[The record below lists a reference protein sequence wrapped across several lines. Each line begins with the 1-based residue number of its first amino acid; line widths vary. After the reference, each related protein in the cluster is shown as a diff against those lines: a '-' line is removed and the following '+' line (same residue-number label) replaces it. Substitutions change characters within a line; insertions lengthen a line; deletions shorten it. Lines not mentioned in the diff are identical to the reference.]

1 MSKGFVSTNR
11 DFFMT
16 IPDASLE
23 DWELF
28 IKKADLDET
37 YPADILLEFVKEFVD
52 EHRSELVDDSENK
65 PKKVIVR
72 KAAPKKKSFLA
83 RKAKIVKKREIDDD
97 DDSPDITQ
105 TPKFKLLELVR
116 ELDEEEGITPEELV
130 IKAEASGI
138 SRPRLQMNKM
148 IRRGILYI
156 HEGKIHVT

>member
-1 MSKGFVSTNR
+1 MSTNR

-52 EHRSELVDDSENK
+52 EHRSELVDDSESK

-83 RKAKIVKKREIDDD
+83 RKAKIVKKREVNDD

-116 ELDEEEGITPEELV
+116 EVDEDEGISPEELV
-130 IKAEASGI
+130 TKAEASGI

>member
-1 MSKGFVSTNR
+1 MSTNR

-16 IPDASLE
+16 IPDAYQE

-37 YPADILLEFVKEFVD
+37 YPADILLDFVREFVED
-52 EHRSELVDDSENK
+52 HRSELVEESEDK
-65 PKKVIVR
+65 PKKVIVK

-83 RKAKIVKKREIDDD
+83 RKAKIVKKKEIDD

-105 TPKFKLLELVR
+105 TPKFRLLELVR
-116 ELDEEEGITPEELV
+116 EDAGEEGITPEDLV
-130 IKAEASGI
+130 TKAETANI
-138 SRPRLQMNKM
+138 PRPRLQMNKM

-156 HEGKIHVT
+156 HKGKVHVT

>member
-1 MSKGFVSTNR
+1 MSTNR

-83 RKAKIVKKREIDDD
+83 RKAKIIKKREVNDD

-116 ELDEEEGITPEELV
+116 ELDEDEGITPEELV
-130 IKAEASGI
+130 TKAEASGI

>member
-1 MSKGFVSTNR
+1 MSTNR

-16 IPDASLE
+16 IPDAYQE

-37 YPADILLEFVKEFVD
+37 YPADILLDFMREFVE
-52 EHRSELVDDSENK
+52 EHRSELVEESEDK
-65 PKKVIVR
+65 PKKVIVK

-83 RKAKIVKKREIDDD
+83 RKAKIVKKKEIDD

-105 TPKFKLLELVR
+105 TPKFRLLELVR
-116 ELDEEEGITPEELV
+116 ENAVEEGITPENLV
-130 IKAEASGI
+130 AKAESANI
-138 SRPRLQMNKM
+138 PRPRLQMNKM

-156 HEGKIHVT
+156 HKGKVHVT

>member
-1 MSKGFVSTNR
+1 MAQNR

-28 IKKADLDET
+28 IKKADIDET
-37 YPADILLEFVKEFVD
+37 YPADILLDFVRDFVE
-52 EHRSELVDDSENK
+52 EHRSELVEDSDNK
-65 PKKVIVR
+65 PKKVIVK
-72 KAAPKKKSFLA
+72 KAPPKKKSFVT
-83 RKAKIVKKREIDDD
+83 RKAKIVKKKELEE
-97 DDSPDITQ
+97 DDSSTDITQ

-116 ELDEEEGITPEELV
+116 EIDDEEGIDPDELLL
-130 IKAEASGI
+130 KAEAADI
-138 SRPRLQMNKM
+138 PRPRLQMNKM

>member
-1 MSKGFVSTNR
+1 MSTNR

-52 EHRSELVDDSENK
+52 EHRSELVDDSESK

-83 RKAKIVKKREIDDD
+83 RKAKIVKKREVDD

-116 ELDEEEGITPEELV
+116 ELDEDEGITPEELV
-130 IKAEASGI
+130 TKAEASGI
-138 SRPRLQMNKM
+138 SRPRLKMNKM

>member
-1 MSKGFVSTNR
+1 MSTNR

-37 YPADILLEFVKEFVD
+37 YPADILLEFVKDFVD

-130 IKAEASGI
+130 TKAEASGI

>member
-1 MSKGFVSTNR
+1 MSTNR

-37 YPADILLEFVKEFVD
+37 YPADILLEFVKDFVD

-116 ELDEEEGITPEELV
+116 ELDEDEGITPEELV
-130 IKAEASGI
+130 TKAEASGI

>member
-1 MSKGFVSTNR
+1 MSTNR

-130 IKAEASGI
+130 IKAEDSGI